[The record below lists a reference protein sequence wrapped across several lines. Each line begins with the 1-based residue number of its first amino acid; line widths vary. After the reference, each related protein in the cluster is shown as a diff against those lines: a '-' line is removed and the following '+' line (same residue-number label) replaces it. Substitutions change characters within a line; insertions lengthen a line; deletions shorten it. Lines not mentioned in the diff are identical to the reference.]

1 MAETKKEVLEKTETK
16 NKSFQL
22 PELIDLLKAGCHFG
36 HKKSAWDPRMEKYIY
51 EERNGIHIIDLVKTS
66 EELEKALNA
75 LSKYSEQGNILIV
88 GTKGQAATIVQNCAL
103 QNGMFYINRRWPG
116 GLFTN
121 FDAIKKS
128 VENLLKMEE
137 DLAKGGEGRVK
148 KEMLVMQKEVDRLNK
163 IYNGI
168 KFMDELPSAVIII
181 DSKVEENAIKEA
193 RNMNIPIIGLIDTNC
208 NPDVIDYPIPANDDS
223 IKSITLF
230 VNLFGNICGK
240 TKKAESVISLR
251 RDHEARLE
259 RLHREYLE
267 ERERKQK
274 MEEDDRE
281 RMKALREGK
290 VKTDKEFSV
299 VRIVKKEKNIDAEI
313 EAAEKAKAKEDEK
326 SIEELNLSSRIV
338 KSLMEAGISNVRM
351 LKNMGREEIKS
362 IKGIGEKALEEIE
375 KAIK

>member
-1 MAETKKEVLEKTETK
+1 
-16 NKSFQL
+16 
-22 PELIDLLKAGCHFG
+22 
-36 HKKSAWDPRMEKYIY
+36 
-51 EERNGIHIIDLVKTS
+51 
-66 EELEKALNA
+66 
-75 LSKYSEQGNILIV
+75 
-88 GTKGQAATIVQNCAL
+88 
-103 QNGMFYINRRWPG
+103 
-116 GLFTN
+116 
-121 FDAIKKS
+121 
-128 VENLLKMEE
+128 
-137 DLAKGGEGRVK
+137 
-148 KEMLVMQKEVDRLNK
+148 
-163 IYNGI
+163 
-168 KFMDELPSAVIII
+168 
-181 DSKVEENAIKEA
+181 
-193 RNMNIPIIGLIDTNC
+193 MNIPIIGLIDTNC